1 MDIFAK
7 IVNVNI
13 FAFKVSSYLSD
24 NVLYTSCVELRQVL
38 FKHFSG
44 TYSKQVHSGP
54 YKPCKMESFIKI
66 MNDFKPL
73 TFSTKS
79 FILDVWLGSEYPTA
93 IYWAWLFLVLY
104 NFRKSAV
111 NHLSQSLSFNN
122 HCVKSV
128 CIRSYSGPHFFLIF
142 SIWVFFHD
150 HSRITRLQG
159 KGEGISFT
167 PHYHFHPLYR
177 HLDSS
182 QTITAESSPL
192 HIASSWTRTGTF
204 GFRAQVANH

>member
-122 HCVKSV
+122 HCVKNV
-128 CIRSYSGPHFFLIF
+128 CIRSYSGPHFFFKFFLSGF
-142 SIWVFFHD
+142 SFTNIHESGEGEV
-150 HSRITRLQG
+150 G
-159 KGEGISFT
+159 KGDCRGRGRA
-167 PHYHFHPLYR
+167 FH
-177 HLDSS
+177 
-182 QTITAESSPL
+182 
-192 HIASSWTRTGTF
+192 
-204 GFRAQVANH
+204 

>member
-73 TFSTKS
+73 TFSAKS

-111 NHLSQSLSFNN
+111 NHLSQSLSFIN

-128 CIRSYSGPHFFLIF
+128 CIRSYSGPHFFLN
-142 SIWVFFHD
+142 FFYLGFL
-150 HSRITRLQG
+150 SRTFTNH
-159 KGEGISFT
+159 KTAGEGGG
-167 PHYHFHPLYR
+167 HFSN
-177 HLDSS
+177 SS
-182 QTITAESSPL
+182 LPFPPALQTLT
-192 HIASSWTRTGTF
+192 H
-204 GFRAQVANH
+204 